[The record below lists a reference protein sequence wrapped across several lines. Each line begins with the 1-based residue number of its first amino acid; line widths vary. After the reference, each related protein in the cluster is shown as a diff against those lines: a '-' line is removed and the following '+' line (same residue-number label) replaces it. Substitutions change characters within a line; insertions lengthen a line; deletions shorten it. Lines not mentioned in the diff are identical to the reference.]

1 MVFIAFIFLLICI
14 NSYGMDSN
22 TLITFLPHH
31 YAFDTLQDCGTM
43 AYRPIQI
50 DIFCPSIN
58 KYCTSAFNDTG
69 WWKTKFEPQ
78 TSLYVKKFAIFNE
91 PTIQEHYAITNT
103 LIGSFC
109 LKIIAITFKKTILQ
123 LLRITHYQTSINR
136 HNQFNP
142 EDPTSRYIE
151 NNWIEMVENQRESL
165 PSFLTS
171 FEPIFDTVFF
181 QEIKDLIR
189 SFDEDIETIHYSNS
203 DLKKTKCLLKLFL
216 KKFDQIL
223 TSHVQRK
230 VQRERPNRIIEMMLT
245 PFSIALAYM
254 FDY

>member
-1 MVFIAFIFLLICI
+1 MIFIAFIFLLICLDF
-14 NSYGMDSN
+14 YGMESN
-22 TLITFLPHH
+22 TLITFLPHD

-50 DIFCPSIN
+50 RIFCPSIHN
-58 KYCTSAFNDTG
+58 YCTSAFNNTS
-69 WWKTKFEPQ
+69 WWKTQFEPQ

-91 PTIQEHYAITNT
+91 PTIQEHYDIANA

-109 LKIIAITFKKTILQ
+109 LKIIAITFKKTILK
-123 LLRITHYQTSINR
+123 LLKITHYQTSISR
-136 HNQFNP
+136 RNQFNP

-151 NNWIEMVENQRESL
+151 TNWIDMVENQRESL

-171 FEPIFDTVFF
+171 FKTIFDTIFF
-181 QEIKDLIR
+181 QEIKELIG
-189 SFDEDIETIHYSNS
+189 SFDENIEKIHYSNS

-230 VQRERPNRIIEMMLT
+230 VQRERPNRIIETMFA